1 MLNTLLPSL
10 RTGLKVASFLIAGTL
25 FSATAHAGAH
35 CKNVYVSAINK
46 TGATIKII
54 DMDYYDP
61 AYSKWRSE
69 PTKNQLIPA
78 GRNWQETRRLERVN
92 AKKPMCAFNIA
103 SLRPKGLANG
113 QKCIRLILP
122 QRPVKTDQISK
133 LFFASLI

>member
-1 MLNTLLPSL
+1 MLNKLFPSL
-10 RTGLKVASFLIAGTL
+10 STSVKVASFFIAGTL

-46 TGATIKII
+46 TGAAIKIV

-69 PTKNQLIPA
+69 PTKNQIIPA

-92 AKKPMCAFNIA
+92 AKNTYVRIEYRKPKTKGIGKWSKIYTAYSARKTCHKGSNFQII
-103 SLRPKGLANG
+103 LR
-113 QKCIRLILP
+113 
-122 QRPVKTDQISK
+122 
-133 LFFASLI
+133 

>member
-1 MLNTLLPSL
+1 MFNTLLPSF

-92 AKKPMCAFNIA
+92 AKKTYVRIQYRKPKTKGIGKWSKVFTAYSATKTCQNGSNFQIV
-103 SLRPKGLANG
+103 LR
-113 QKCIRLILP
+113 
-122 QRPVKTDQISK
+122 
-133 LFFASLI
+133 